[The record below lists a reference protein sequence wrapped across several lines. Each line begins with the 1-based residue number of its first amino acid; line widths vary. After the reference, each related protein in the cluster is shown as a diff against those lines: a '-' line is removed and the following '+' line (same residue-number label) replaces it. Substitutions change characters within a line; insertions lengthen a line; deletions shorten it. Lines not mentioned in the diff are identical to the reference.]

1 MTTVTAQG
9 RPPTPSP
16 RRRRR
21 PLQSRWAYLL
31 IGPAMVVFAVFNI
44 GPTVFAFGI
53 SLFDWNYL
61 NAARSKFVGLKNYV
75 QLTDLERDPS
85 FLQTMGV
92 SFYFVGAMVIGGT
105 VLSLALAMLMRRATK
120 VMLAARAS
128 VFLAHVT
135 PVVATSLV
143 WIWIYNP
150 RFGLAN
156 AVLHLFGLESIDWL
170 GNRSTAMLSVI
181 LYTLWHE
188 VGFTMIVFVGGLAT
202 ISSELSEAAR
212 VDGASPFREF
222 WYVTLPQLT
231 GYVVF
236 VVVIGS
242 IASLHAFTQFFMLT
256 GGGPDF
262 TTATLGYQL
271 YQQAFVFRKTG
282 YGAAL
287 AVVLFAICVVLSLT
301 QLRLSRH
308 LNRTD

>member
-1 MTTVTAQG
+1 MATVTLPDPRG
-9 RPPTPSP
+9 
-16 RRRRR
+16 RRRPRR

-31 IGPAMVVFAVFNI
+31 VAPAMVVFGVFSI
-44 GPTVFAFGI
+44 GPTIFAFGI

-61 NAARSKFVGLKNYV
+61 NAARSTFVGWKNYA
-75 QLTDLERDPS
+75 QLADLDRDPS
-85 FLQTMGV
+85 FLETMGV

-105 VLSLALAMLMRRATK
+105 VISLALAMLMRRATRL
-120 VMLAARAS
+120 MLAARAS

-156 AVLHLFGLESIDWL
+156 GILHAFGLESIDWL
-170 GNRSTAMLSVI
+170 GNRATAMLSVI

-202 ISSELSEAAR
+202 ISGELSEAAR
-212 VDGASPFREF
+212 VDGASPWKEF
-222 WYVTLPQLT
+222 WHVTLPQLT

-262 TTATLGYQL
+262 ATATLGYQL

-287 AVVLFAICVVLSLT
+287 AVVLFSICVLLSLS
-301 QLRLSRH
+301 QLRLSRR
-308 LNRTD
+308 LNRTE

>member
-1 MTTVTAQG
+1 MTSTAA
-9 RPPTPSP
+9 S
-16 RRRRR
+16 RRHRRR
-21 PLQSRWAYLL
+21 PLNSAWGYVLVA
-31 IGPAMVVFAVFNI
+31 PAMLVFAVFSI

-61 NAARSKFVGLKNYV
+61 NAAKSTFVGLENY
-75 QLTDLERDPS
+75 LRLADLDRDPS

-92 SFYFVGAMVIGGT
+92 SLYFVGAMVIGGT
-105 VLSLALAMLMRRATK
+105 VMSLALAMLMRRATK
-120 VMLAARAS
+120 LMLAARAS

-135 PVVATSLV
+135 PIVATSLV

-156 AVLHLFGLESIDWL
+156 GVLHLFGMDSLDWL
-170 GNRSTAMLSVI
+170 GSRSTAMISIIV
-181 LYTLWHE
+181 YTLWHE
-188 VGFTMIVFVGGLAT
+188 VGFTMIIFVGGLAT
-202 ISSELSEAAR
+202 ISGELSEAAR
-212 VDGASPFREF
+212 VDGATGLKEF
-222 WYVTLPQLT
+222 WYITLPQLT
-231 GYVVF
+231 GYVIF

-256 GGGPDF
+256 GGGPDHA
-262 TTATLGYQL
+262 TATLGYQL

-287 AVVLFAICVVLSLT
+287 AVVLFTICAVLSLS
-301 QLRLSRH
+301 QLRLSRR